1 MIKHQDIGFSV
12 TMKSKKNIKSLI
24 VSAKPNG
31 KVIFDGNLGE
41 LEEMGIMDNLV
52 LKIRGTEGTLLIDL
66 CEDDIKE
73 MISRSGK

>member
-31 KVIFDGNLGE
+31 KVMFDGNLGE
-41 LEEMGIMDNLV
+41 LEEMGIMDSLV
-52 LKIRGTEGTLLIDL
+52 LKIRGTEGTLLLDL
-66 CEDDIKE
+66 CEDDIRE